1 MNINIIMLC
10 GGLGTRISNVTTI
23 PKCLI
28 KIQKNTILD
37 LNINAI
43 LNSNI
48 DLGKIFI
55 NVRPNAKSQI
65 LSTIAKY
72 NDNDDLIEIVAEKS
86 VKGTAGTVSDIASKN
101 EIKNGYLVIYG
112 DQFYPDLE
120 NFLKKIN
127 SFDNMILCYEGT
139 DYKNSGVITKDSNNC
154 MTKIIEKPESIEGEV
169 FLMNSGIYFLNNNFL
184 KELILLRNLSK
195 EEVIDFSKDIFTQIN
210 FNDHVFKIFVG
221 KQPLAVDNEERFI
234 QNKASI

>member
-1 MNINIIMLC
+1 MKINIIMLC
-10 GGLGTRISNVTTI
+10 GGLGTRISKITSL

-28 KIQKNTILD
+28 KIKKTTILD
-37 LNINAI
+37 LNIKAI

-55 NVRPNAKSQI
+55 NVRPNTKSLIQ
-65 LSTIAKY
+65 STISKY
-72 NDNDDLIEIVAEKS
+72 NCNNDLIKIIAEKN

-101 EIKNGYLVIYG
+101 DIKNGYLVIYG

-120 NFLKKIN
+120 NFLNKIN

-139 DYKNSGVITKDSNNC
+139 DYKNSGVITKDSNNF
-154 MTKIIEKPESIEGEV
+154 MTKIIEKPRSIAGEV
-169 FLMNSGIYFLNNNFL
+169 FLMNSGIYFLNDNFL
-184 KELILLRNLSK
+184 KELIAFRNLKS
-195 EEVIDFSKDIFTQIN
+195 EEVIDFSKDIFPQIN
-210 FNDHVFKIFVG
+210 FNDHVFKILVG

-234 QNKASI
+234 ENKASI